1 MSIKENTIVSTTDRK
16 VTLLQW
22 LKGVEK
28 ALKDS
33 TITGIELIDKGN
45 NAYSLRLS
53 FEDGSSIETE
63 PVTLLQPIKA
73 AAIENGNLF
82 ITLTDG
88 TRIDCGEVGASLG
101 STIIYGDFSVTGG
114 NATFGAN
121 VEVDGTLVAKGAV
134 IADNVQSGS
143 FLMPKA
149 TDEQINKDLVLVP
162 TTTGEMATNGQIIA
176 NYAHIRNSNGKLSIV
191 ALISYECAADFTK
204 TNNELL
210 FNAYNIYL
218 PKTILNKIFP
228 IVTGTANY
236 KTILSEVVIAF
247 AVDTATGK
255 FSRLDDAP
263 KLIFE
268 LDKDNGETNLEFSV
282 TAYRNAGS
290 FISGKT
296 YAWRFE
302 ANLIL

>member
-33 TITGIELIDKGN
+33 TITGIELIDKGS

-63 PVTLLQPIKA
+63 AVTLLQPIKA
-73 AAIENGNLF
+73 GAIENGHLF

-88 TRIDCGEVGASLG
+88 TRIDCGAVGASLG
-101 STIIYGDFSVTGG
+101 PTIVYGDFSVTDGILNANGG
-114 NATFGAN
+114 
-121 VEVDGTLVAKGAV
+121 LVADSVK
-134 IADNVQSGS
+134 SGS

-149 TDEQINKDLVLVP
+149 TEEQIDIDLPLVP
-162 TTTGEMATNGQIIA
+162 AKTGEMAMNGTISV
-176 NYAHIRNSNGKLSIV
+176 NYSHVRNSNGKLSIV
-191 ALISYECAADFTK
+191 VLVSYKCNADFTK
-204 TNNELL
+204 TNNGYL
-210 FNAYNIYL
+210 FDGFNIYL
-218 PKTILNKIFP
+218 PASIMSKIFP
-228 IVTGTANY
+228 IESGTATYRTVLANRI
-236 KTILSEVVIAF
+236 TSF
-247 AVDTATGK
+247 AVDTATGS
-255 FSRLDDAP
+255 FVFNVPNPAAIF
-263 KLIFE
+263 KLE
-268 LDKDNGETNLEFSV
+268 KDNEGSNILLS
-282 TAYRNAGS
+282 ADIYYNAGE
-290 FISGKT
+290 FKAGKT

>member
-1 MSIKENTIVSTTDRK
+1 MIKKETILSNYDK
-16 VTLLQW
+16 KLTLLQW
-22 LKGVEK
+22 LKDVEK

-33 TITGIELIDKGN
+33 TITGIELIDKGS
-45 NAYSLRLS
+45 NAYSLRIL
-53 FEDGSSIETE
+53 FEDGSNIETE

-73 AAIENGNLF
+73 GAIENGHLF
-82 ITLTDG
+82 ITLTDD
-88 TRIDCGEVGASLG
+88 TRIDCGAVGASLG
-101 STIIYGDFSVTGG
+101 PTIIYGNFSVTDG
-114 NATFGAN
+114 NASFGAN
-121 VEVDGTLVAKGAV
+121 VEVDGILNANGGV
-134 IADNVQSGS
+134 IADSVKSGS

-149 TDEQINKDLVLVP
+149 TDEQIDRDLVLVP
-162 TTTGEMATNGQIIA
+162 TTTGEMATNGNIIE
-176 NYAHIRNSNGKLSIV
+176 NYTHVRNSNGKLSIV
-191 ALISYECAADFTK
+191 ALISYKCTTNFTK

-218 PKTILNKIFP
+218 PKTILDKISP
-228 IVTGTANY
+228 IEIGTANY
-236 KTILSEVVIAF
+236 KTILSEAVSAF

-268 LDKDNGETNLEFSV
+268 LDKDNGATNLEFSV

>member
-33 TITGIELIDKGN
+33 TITGIELIDKGS

-53 FEDGSSIETE
+53 FEDGSNIETE

-73 AAIENGNLF
+73 GAIENGHLF

-101 STIIYGDFSVTGG
+101 PTIIYGDFSVTGG
-114 NATFGAN
+114 NAAFGAN
-121 VEVDGTLVAKGAV
+121 VEVDGMLNANGGV
-134 IADNVQSGS
+134 IAENVKSGS

-149 TDEQINKDLVLVP
+149 TEEQIDRDLPLVP
-162 TTTGEMATNGQIIA
+162 TKTGEMATNGTISV
-176 NYAHIRNSNGKLSIV
+176 NYSHVRNSNGKLSIV
-191 ALISYECAADFTK
+191 VLVSYKCNTDFTK
-204 TNNELL
+204 TTNEIL
-210 FNAYNIYL
+210 FNSFNIYL
-218 PKTILNKIFP
+218 PASIMSKIFP
-228 IVTGTANY
+228 IESGTATY
-236 KTILSEVVIAF
+236 RTVLADRITSF
-247 AVDTATGK
+247 AVDTATGA
-255 FSRLDDAP
+255 FVFNVP
-263 KLIFE
+263 NPVVIFT
-268 LDKDNGETNLEFSV
+268 LGKDNAGKNILLDANIF
-282 TAYRNAGS
+282 YNAGA
-290 FISGKT
+290 FKAGKT

>member
-1 MSIKENTIVSTTDRK
+1 MIKKETILSNYDNRL
-16 VTLLQW
+16 TLLQW
-22 LKGVEK
+22 LKGIEK
-28 ALKDS
+28 ALNDT
-33 TITGIELIDKGN
+33 TITGIELIDKGS

-53 FEDGSSIETE
+53 FEDGSNVETE

-73 AAIENGNLF
+73 AVIENGNLF

-88 TRIDCGEVGASLG
+88 TRIDCGAVGASLG
-101 STIIYGDFSVTGG
+101 STIIYGDFSVTDG
-114 NATFGAN
+114 NASFGAN
-121 VEVDGTLVAKGAV
+121 VEVDGILNANGDV
-134 IADNVQSGS
+134 IASSVKSGS

-149 TDEQINKDLVLVP
+149 TDEQIDRDLVLVP
-162 TTTGEMATNGQIIA
+162 TTTGEMATKGQIIA
-176 NYAHIRNSNGKLSIV
+176 NYTHIRNSNGKLSIV
-191 ALISYECAADFTK
+191 ALISYKCAADFTK

-228 IVTGTANY
+228 IVTGTSNY
-236 KTILSEVVIAF
+236 KTILSEVVSAF

-255 FSRLDDAP
+255 FSRLDDVP
-263 KLIFE
+263 KLIFG